1 MMWGYGTTYTW
12 GGMLLMLLSM
22 LFWFALL
29 GALIWA
35 LVRWLT
41 RSGAGS
47 AVPGSPS
54 ALEILRQR
62 YARGEIDDATFA
74 RMRQQ
79 LLGSAPASDGTPPSV
94 SSDAP
99 STMSGL

>member
-35 LVRWLT
+35 LVHWVT
-41 RSGAGS
+41 RS
-47 AVPGSPS
+47 AVSSGTAGSPS
-54 ALEILRQR
+54 ALEILQQR

-74 RMRQQ
+74 RMRQH
-79 LLGSAPASDGTPPSV
+79 LLGSAFARDDAPPSITQRMPPPL
-94 SSDAP
+94 P
-99 STMSGL
+99 SQ